1 MEKPEQAQPLPTKLT
16 PELIQAYKDE
26 LAKLDEL
33 KAKCKPVS
41 DRANALLDHIAE
53 LMAKTKKDVK
63 IVGTHRLG
71 YVEKSGSV
79 SWKTELAK
87 RVSSDELATIEKGVK
102 TSKQL
107 EIT

>member
-26 LAKLDEL
+26 LVKLDEL
-33 KAKCKPVS
+33 KSKIKPVS
-41 DRANALLDHIAE
+41 DRANALFGHIAE
-53 LMAKTKKDVK
+53 LMEKSKKDVR
-63 IVGTHRLG
+63 IVGTHRLA

-79 SWKTELAK
+79 LWKTELAK
-87 RVSSDELATIEKGVK
+87 RVSSDELATIESGVK
-102 TSKQL
+102 TSRQL